1 MVIIEN
7 GIKQHTDRIEIHKI
21 HQSKCIHGIVSNC
34 TGSYIDYGCG
44 DDKKQAKLCV
54 SYRND
59 DN

>member
-1 MVIIEN
+1 MWVIEMVIIEN

-44 DDKKQAKLCV
+44 DNKKQV
-54 SYRND
+54 
-59 DN
+59 